1 MLVYF
6 HLPGSKD
13 MVTIETQLNIQAL
26 ADHAAR
32 MIPPV
37 REKVGSRAEWIL
49 SESLRRTIF
58 TACVFDDTWN
68 ALNGITVYVAEEL
81 GRLLAPGP
89 RALWTATQSA
99 WSREWDA
106 YMATWTSPR
115 LHTGTPGE
123 PGLLLD
129 ELWGRGEMS
138 AEMREA
144 RTDQWIMELDEFGA
158 WILAICE
165 MSGSGRNGTYDTSSV
180 Y

>member
-6 HLPGSKD
+6 HLPGCKD
-13 MVTIETQLNIQAL
+13 MITIETQLNIQAL

-32 MIPPV
+32 VIPPV
-37 REKVGSRAEWIL
+37 QDHVGTRMEWVL

-58 TACVFDDTWN
+58 TACVFDDAWN
-68 ALNGITVYVAEEL
+68 ALNGIVVYVAEEL

-89 RALWTATQSA
+89 KALWTASESTWA
-99 WSREWDA
+99 REWDA
-106 YMATWTSPR
+106 YAATWTSPR
-115 LHTGTPGE
+115 LHVGTA

-129 ELWGRGEMS
+129 ELWGLGSMS
-138 AEMREA
+138 DETREA

-165 MSGSGRNGTYDTSSV
+165 MSGSGRNGENI
-180 Y
+180 

>member
-6 HLPGSKD
+6 HLPSSKG
-13 MVTIETQLNIQAL
+13 MVTIETQLNIQSL

-32 MIPPV
+32 LIPPV
-37 REKVGSRAEWIL
+37 REEVRSRTEWVL

-89 RALWTATQSA
+89 RSLWTATASSWAREWEAHASA
-99 WSREWDA
+99 WASPC
-106 YMATWTSPR
+106 MAVGDT
-115 LHTGTPGE
+115 GE

-138 AEMREA
+138 DATREA
-144 RTDQWIMELDEFGA
+144 RTDHWVGHLDEFGA

-165 MSGSGRNGTYDTSSV
+165 MSGSGRNGAYDTSSV

>member
-6 HLPGSKD
+6 HLPGCKTA
-13 MVTIETQLNIQAL
+13 VTIETQLNIQAL

-32 MIPPV
+32 QIPPV
-37 REKVGSRAEWIL
+37 REEVGSRAEWIL

-68 ALNGITVYVAEEL
+68 ALNGIAVYVAEEL
-81 GRLLAPGP
+81 GRLPAPGP
-89 RALWTATQSA
+89 RRLWTASEGA
-99 WSREWDA
+99 WEREWEA
-106 YMATWTSPR
+106 YTATWTSPR
-115 LHTGTPGE
+115 LALGSGE

-129 ELWGRGEMS
+129 ELWGRRQMS
-138 AEMREA
+138 DDKREA

-158 WILAICE
+158 WVLAICE
-165 MSGSGRNGTYDTSSV
+165 MSGSGRNGIYDTSSV